1 MMVTYL
7 ELLEMMK
14 NKTQPEKIIYDN
26 CEYEWGNAFHE
37 YFREG
42 KEGEPYEFYALF
54 GDISREFNPF
64 ELITEKI
71 IEIIG

>member
-26 CEYEWGNAFHE
+26 YEYEWGNAFHE
-37 YFREG
+37 YYREG
-42 KEGEPYEFYALF
+42 KEGEPYELYALF
-54 GDISREFNPF
+54 EDVSWFSPF

-71 IEIIG
+71 IEIID